1 MSKVVLSR
9 EAYAALMT
17 VGSNRIGSRVCC
29 PDPATWQ
36 ELIDAGMIRGGGGL
50 TRAGSI
56 TRERHA
62 DALMDDAFGQVISGP
77 TPPGSRAVTDQE
89 GSADS

>member
-17 VGSNRIGSRVCC
+17 VASNRVGSRVYC
-29 PDPATWQ
+29 PDPATWD
-36 ELIDAGMIRGGGGL
+36 ELEDAGMIRSGGGL

-56 TRERHA
+56 VREQHA
-62 DALMDDAFGQVISGP
+62 NRLMDDAFGV
-77 TPPGSRAVTDQE
+77 AL
-89 GSADS
+89 